1 MESHIVYISVGS
13 NLGNR
18 LKNCENGINLLVDSG
33 KTQLLKRS
41 RIYETEPVDYTKQD
55 WFINLAVK
63 IETELDP
70 FTLLQQIQ
78 SVQRQSGRIQDMVR
92 FGPRVLDL
100 DILLFDDIVLDD
112 PQLCIP
118 HPRMHKRRFVLTPI
132 CDIDPYIIHPVLKQS
147 MDQLLHDLDAE
158 DQKIVEYT

>member
-1 MESHIVYISVGS
+1 LEPHIVYISVGS

-18 LKNCENGINLLVDSG
+18 LENCKNGIDLLLENEE
-33 KTQLLKRS
+33 TRLLIQS
-41 RIYETEPVDYTKQD
+41 RVYETEPVDYTRQD

-63 IETELDP
+63 IETKLDP
-70 FTLLQQIQ
+70 FTLLQRIQ
-78 SVQRQSGRIQDMVR
+78 SVQQRSGRIEDTVR

-118 HPRMHKRRFVLTPI
+118 HPRMHKRRFVLQPI
-132 CDIDPYIIHPVLKQS
+132 CDIDPHIIHPVLNQS
-147 MDQLLHDLDAE
+147 MQQLLHDLDAE
-158 DQKIVEYT
+158 DQEIVEYK